1 MAIGHKNSRKILA
14 PIAAIC
20 ALAATAAN
28 VQAQTGSPSPP
39 QGREAPE
46 GNEKE
51 CIAIAVPHGT
61 ITVGRGERRI
71 EITLIGGACEPL
83 GSGIS
88 ALFAIYP
95 AADNSPLDVVSSR
108 DCPSYQ
114 AKIDEL
120 WSAKPRHVRSRSAP
134 AKVQVGPFAIV
145 DTDDL
150 FELKSSRGKRAA
162 QIWLREMLMAV
173 RPCWNTIRDDQTR
186 SVVDDLYKRLSIIFP
201 KVPKVQS

>member
-1 MAIGHKNSRKILA
+1 MTVMHKFPRRILVA
-14 PIAAIC
+14 IAATC
-20 ALAATAAN
+20 ASAAIAAN
-28 VQAQTGSPSPP
+28 VQAQTGSPSPL
-39 QGREAPE
+39 QGLKAPE
-46 GNEKE
+46 TD

-71 EITLIGGACEPL
+71 EIRLIGGACERL

-88 ALFAIYP
+88 MLFAIYP

-120 WSAKPRHVRSRSAP
+120 WSAKPHHVRSRSTP
-134 AKVQVGPFAIV
+134 AKVQAGPFAIV

-162 QIWLREMLMAV
+162 QIWLRQTLVAV

-186 SVVDDLYKRLSIIFP
+186 SVVDDLYKRLSIFFP
-201 KVPKVQS
+201 QAPKVQS

>member
-1 MAIGHKNSRKILA
+1 MAIGSRNPRRILA
-14 PIAAIC
+14 VIAAIC
-20 ALAATAAN
+20 AFAATAAN
-28 VQAQTGSPSPP
+28 VQAQTGSPSPL
-39 QGREAPE
+39 QGLEVSE
-46 GNEKE
+46 GQEQI
-51 CIAIAVPHGT
+51 CVSIAVPHGT

-71 EITLIGGACEPL
+71 EIRLIGGSCEPP

-88 ALFAIYP
+88 ALWAIYP

-134 AKVQVGPFAIV
+134 AKVQVGPYAIV

-162 QIWLREMLMAV
+162 QIWLRETLMAA

-186 SVVDDLYKRLSIIFP
+186 NVVDDLYKRLSITFP
-201 KVPKVQS
+201 KVPKVHS

>member
-1 MAIGHKNSRKILA
+1 MAIGRKNSGRTLTA
-14 PIAAIC
+14 IAAIC
-20 ALAATAAN
+20 AFAATAAS
-28 VQAQTGSPSPP
+28 VQAQTGSPLPL
-39 QGREAPE
+39 QGLKAPE
-46 GNEKE
+46 TE
-51 CIAIAVPHGT
+51 CVAIAVPHGT
-61 ITVGRGERRI
+61 IAVGRGVRRI
-71 EITLIGGACEPL
+71 EIRLIGGACEPP

-120 WSAKPRHVRSRSAP
+120 WSAKPYHVRSRSTLANI
-134 AKVQVGPFAIV
+134 QVGPFAIV
-145 DTDDL
+145 DTGDL
-150 FELKSSRGKRAA
+150 FELKSSQGKRAA

-186 SVVDDLYKRLSIIFP
+186 SVVDDLYKRLSITFP
-201 KVPKVQS
+201 KLPKLQS